1 MNEYVHINCEQT
13 RCGVLIDSGKC
24 AKNTFLQNSKPC
36 YEQLKCYVM
45 LWGLGNTDR
54 RILVLRMSNV
64 MVGVIHFLL
73 KKILRNT

>member
-13 RCGVLIDSGKC
+13 RCGALIDCGKC
-24 AKNTFLQNSKPC
+24 AKNKFLQYSKPG
-36 YEQLKCYVM
+36 YEQIKCYVM
-45 LWGLGNTDR
+45 LWGWGITDR